1 MITKEY
7 IRMMSG
13 NRTYNKGVEV
23 YNGGKVV
30 RFSEEENADG
40 LIVLEAQ
47 VKGSGRNWYEVCLL
61 WDPEWDELVE
71 SDCECPAFYEY
82 EGICKHC
89 VAVLLAYYYEIQ
101 RKVPSGKFAGGGRKK
116 LEDFLGVQKGLERK
130 TTESIQ
136 KLLKKN
142 ALAKSLPL
150 IQGNI
155 CGKVRLEP
163 HLTVDNSGASV
174 SFKIGAEKMYVLK
187 DIFTFANAVENQKD
201 YSYGKN
207 LSFIHIM
214 EAFIPEDR
222 PLVSLVLEW
231 AEKNRYRYLDYQS
244 YYTGYGTARSKVM
257 DFSAGEFEEFL
268 MLLRGKEIRASVF
281 YTEEKEWLIS
291 DREPERKLEI
301 KGTKDGIEVF
311 INRLSG
317 MRGKAYNIFFVNEEI
332 VLESRERMKLV
343 QDFLE
348 CMADIPERKI
358 FIEKKDVPL
367 FCMELLPQLEQC
379 FQCSKDNFNE
389 QEYGVAQPEFSVYF
403 DAPQSDM
410 ITCKPKVSYDKKT
423 YSLYDTE
430 DISLRDMGKETTV
443 RNIVQ
448 RYGDAYDQKQ
458 QAMVITDE
466 DRIYDLLTEGI
477 PEFQQVGQ
485 VYISDA
491 LKGMQVHPSPKVTVG
506 VSIDS
511 GLMELKLTA
520 GEMSKEEL
528 VDILSRYN
536 RKKKYYRLKD
546 GSFVQKED
554 GGLDVLAD
562 MRETLLLTDEQ
573 LTRESI
579 TVDKYRALYIDAQ
592 LRDNPVVSSVRD
604 KSFRSLVRNMKTV
617 EDNDFEVPASLEPV
631 LRGYQ
636 KTGFLWLKTLSANGF
651 GGILADDM
659 GLGKTLQVICYL
671 LSEYEENLTRKN
683 EESSERKKPD
693 RKERNTL
700 IVTPA
705 SLVYNWKSELERF
718 APQLTGKIVVGTALQ
733 RQEILESANEKDIL
747 ITSYDLLRR
756 DVEHYKKY
764 HFQHQIIDEGQYIK
778 NHSTQAAKAVKK
790 IQADTRFALTGTP
803 VENRLSELWSIFD
816 YLMPGFLYSYTRFR
830 TELEQPIVQHDSEE
844 ARERLRKMIRPF
856 VLRRLK
862 KDVLQDLPEKVEENR
877 YTCLEGEQQKL
888 YDAHV
893 KRMRLLLDKQTEEE
907 FNTSKI
913 VILSELTKLRQICCD
928 PALLFE
934 EYKGESAKLEMCVDM
949 ICNAVEGGHKI
960 LVFSQF
966 TTMLDRLAKR
976 LDKEG
981 INYYMLT
988 GSTGKE
994 KRAKMVEDFNQ
1005 DEVPVFCISLKAG
1018 GTGLNLTAADI
1029 VIHYDPWW
1037 NLAVQNQATDR
1048 AHRIGQKN
1056 TVNVYKLITK
1066 DTIEENIVKLQEK
1079 KYALADQI
1087 LSGEDMGSGSF
1098 TREEILE
1105 LISK

>member
-1 MITKEY
+1 MLTKEY
-7 IRMMSG
+7 IRRLSG
-13 NRTYNKGVEV
+13 SRTYNKGIEV
-23 YNGGKVV
+23 YNERKVV
-30 RFSEEENADG
+30 HFSAEENADG

-47 VKGSGRNWYEVCLL
+47 VKGSGRNWYDVYLM
-61 WDPEWDELVE
+61 WDPEYDELVE
-71 SDCECPAFYEY
+71 EDCDCPAFYEY
-82 EGICKHC
+82 DGICKHC
-89 VAVLLAYYYEIQ
+89 VAVLLKYYYEIQ
-101 RKVPSGKFAGGGRKK
+101 MKDSPDKFTGGGRKT
-116 LEDFLGVQKGLERK
+116 LENILGVQKGVGRK
-130 TTESIQ
+130 TTQSIQ

-142 ALAKSLPL
+142 ALEKSLPL
-150 IQGNI
+150 LQGNI

-163 HLTVDNSGASV
+163 HLTVDNSGASAT
-174 SFKIGAEKMYVLK
+174 FKIGADRMYVLK
-187 DIFTFANAVENQKD
+187 DIFAFERAMEIQED

-207 LSFIHIM
+207 LSFIHVM
-214 EAFIPEDR
+214 EAFVPEDR
-222 PLVSLVLEW
+222 PLVSMVLEW
-231 AEKNRYRYLDYQS
+231 AERSQYRYLEYQS
-244 YYTGYGTARSKVM
+244 YYTSYGTARSKVM

-268 MLLRGKEIRASVF
+268 LLFQGKRILASVF
-281 YTEEKEWLIS
+281 YKEESSWRVSEKE
-291 DREPERKLEI
+291 PKRKLDIAGKE
-301 KGTKDGIEVF
+301 DGIEVSV
-311 INRLSG
+311 NRLNG
-317 MRGKAYNIFFVNEEI
+317 FQGRRYNIFFEKGEI
-332 VLESRERMKLV
+332 LLESREKMKPV
-343 QDFLE
+343 QDFLD
-348 CMADIPERKI
+348 CMAEIPDRKI

-367 FCMELLPQLEQC
+367 FCMELLPKLEQC
-379 FQCSKDNFNE
+379 FQCKKENFNE
-389 QEYGVAQPEFSVYF
+389 QDYGIAQPEFSVYL

-430 DISLRDMGKETTV
+430 DISLRDLGKEAAV
-443 RNIVQ
+443 RSLVQ

-458 QAMVITDE
+458 QVMVITDE

-477 PEFQQVGQ
+477 AEFQKVSE

-528 VDILSRYN
+528 IDILSRYN
-536 RKKKYYRLKD
+536 RKKKYYRLKN

-573 LTRESI
+573 LSQESI
-579 TVDKYRALYIDAQ
+579 TVDKYRALYIDTQ
-592 LRDNPVVSSVRD
+592 LRENPVVSSVRD
-604 KSFRSLVRNMKTV
+604 KSFRSLIRNMKTV
-617 EDNDFEVPASLEPV
+617 EDNDFEVPVSLESI

-671 LSEYEENLTRKN
+671 LSEYEEGLTRKD
-683 EESSERKKPD
+683 EESSNAGKAD

-733 RQEILESANEKDIL
+733 RQEILESTEEKDIL

-756 DVEHYKKY
+756 DIEYYKKY
-764 HFQHQIIDEGQYIK
+764 HFRHQIIDEAQYIK

-816 YLMPGFLYSYTRFR
+816 YLMPGFLYTYTRFR
-830 TELEQPIVQHDSEE
+830 AELEQPIVQHDSEE

-893 KRMRLLLDKQTEEE
+893 KRMKLLLDKQTDEE

-949 ICNAVEGGHKI
+949 IGNAVEGGHKI

-966 TTMLDRLAKR
+966 TTMLDRLTKR

-981 INYYMLT
+981 ISYYMLT

-994 KRAKMVEDFNQ
+994 KRAKMVENFNQ

-1056 TVNVYKLITK
+1056 TVNVYKLIAK

-1079 KYALADQI
+1079 KHALADQI

>member
-7 IRMMSG
+7 IRMLSG

-30 RFSEEENADG
+30 RFSAEENTDG

-47 VKGSGRNWYEVCLL
+47 VKGSGRNWYEVYLL

-89 VAVLLAYYYEIQ
+89 VAVLLAYYYETQ
-101 RKVPSGKFAGGGRKK
+101 RQVSSSKFAGGGRKK
-116 LEDFLGVQKGLERK
+116 LEDYFGVRKGLERK

-150 IQGNI
+150 LQGNI

-163 HLTVDNSGASV
+163 HLTVDNSGASAT
-174 SFKIGAEKMYVLK
+174 FKIGAEKMYVLK
-187 DIFTFANAVENQKD
+187 DIFTFADAVENQKD

-214 EAFIPEDR
+214 EAFTPEDR
-222 PLVSLVLEW
+222 PLVSMVLEW
-231 AEKNRYRYLDYQS
+231 AGKNRYRYLDYQS

-257 DFSAGEFEEFL
+257 DFSAEELEEFL
-268 MLLRGKEIRASVF
+268 ILLQGKEIRASVF

-291 DREPERKLEI
+291 EREPERKLEI
-301 KGTKDGIEVF
+301 KGTKDGLEVA

-317 MRGKAYNIFFVNEEI
+317 MRGKDYNIFFVNGEI
-332 VLESRERMKLV
+332 VLESRERMKSV
-343 QDFLE
+343 QDFLV

-379 FQCSKDNFNE
+379 FQCSKENFNE

-430 DISLRDMGKETTV
+430 DISLRDLGKEAAV
-443 RNIVQ
+443 RSLVQ

-477 PEFQQVGQ
+477 PEFQKVSE

-528 VDILSRYN
+528 IDILSRYN

-562 MRETLLLTDEQ
+562 MRETLMLTDEQ

-604 KSFRSLVRNMKTV
+604 KNFRSLVRNMKTV
-617 EDNDFEVPASLEPV
+617 EDNDFEVPPSLEPV

-683 EESSERKKPD
+683 EESPERKKPD

-733 RQEILESANEKDIL
+733 RQEILESADEKDIL

-764 HFQHQIIDEGQYIK
+764 HFRHQIIDEGQYIK

-893 KRMRLLLDKQTEEE
+893 KRMRFLLDKQTEEE

-976 LDKEG
+976 LDKER

-988 GSTGKE
+988 GATGKE

-1005 DEVPVFCISLKAG
+1005 DEVPVFFISLKAG